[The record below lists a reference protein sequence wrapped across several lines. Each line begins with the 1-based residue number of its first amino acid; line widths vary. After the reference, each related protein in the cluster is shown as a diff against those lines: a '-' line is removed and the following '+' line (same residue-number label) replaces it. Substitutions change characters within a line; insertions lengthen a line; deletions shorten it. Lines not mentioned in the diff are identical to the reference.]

1 MQKEKDMEMLIAYR
15 NSNLGGQKGSKIGI
29 QSRNPIYK
37 NILDD
42 LICGINQKA
51 SKRDLRKIL
60 KKYYPDNK
68 PTTLETKIGIY
79 KKFIIQHY
87 LSRIRISSTSS
98 NSIFKNI

>member
-29 QSRNPIYK
+29 QSRNP
-37 NILDD
+37 
-42 LICGINQKA
+42 
-51 SKRDLRKIL
+51 
-60 KKYYPDNK
+60 
-68 PTTLETKIGIY
+68 TKIGIY